1 MQMKPSVYGK
11 GMKNKVIQSA
21 IINGLVI
28 QEKMQSKV
36 CDCVYTVTIHL
47 TQQITQPLI
56 NQDNGCWLQYQ
67 QIQLPIFYP
76 NNPQGFIPEVLI
88 QPCITLHLLP
98 VSENKRPETVIPDEI
113 EIFPLS
119 FIFATKGIKSLSHFC
134 HCKQIHNKYTV
145 VINSNS
151 Q

>member
-36 CDCVYTVTIHL
+36 CDCIYMVTIHL

-56 NQDNGCWLQYQ
+56 NQDNSCWLQY
-67 QIQLPIFYP
+67 
-76 NNPQGFIPEVLI
+76 
-88 QPCITLHLLP
+88 
-98 VSENKRPETVIPDEI
+98 
-113 EIFPLS
+113 
-119 FIFATKGIKSLSHFC
+119 
-134 HCKQIHNKYTV
+134 
-145 VINSNS
+145 
-151 Q
+151 